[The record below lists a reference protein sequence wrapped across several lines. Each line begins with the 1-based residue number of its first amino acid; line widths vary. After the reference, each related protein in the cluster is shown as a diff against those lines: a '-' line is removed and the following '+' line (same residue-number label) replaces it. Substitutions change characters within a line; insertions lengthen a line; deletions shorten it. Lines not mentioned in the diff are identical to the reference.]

1 MNKLRELKVSTP
13 GRICLFGEHQD
24 YLGLP
29 VIASAISLRIYI
41 YGEKRKD
48 HIIKILMP
56 DINEEDEIVLE
67 FPIKYIKER
76 DYFRSALNVLWR
88 KGFTFTNG
96 FNIEVRGEIPINA
109 GTSSSSALIV
119 TWVNFLSQM
128 SAQSKKLTP
137 EEVAQLAY
145 EAEVL
150 EFSEPGGMMDQYT
163 TAIGG
168 TIHIDFYPEFKI
180 EKLNPNLGTFVL
192 GNSLQPKD
200 TKFILS
206 NVKNRILKVI
216 EELKR
221 IDNAFSLYQVNLED
235 LKFFN
240 KILSKQDYEILE
252 GTIINRDITLEAK
265 KLLKSKNIDHKLF
278 GELLLEHHK
287 ILRNVLKISTTK
299 IDLMIE
305 KAVQAGAIGGKIN
318 GSGGGGC
325 MFVYAPENPE
335 EVKQAIENV
344 GGKAF
349 IITLDEG
356 IREEIMEIA
365 K

>member
-1 MNKLRELKVSTP
+1 MNQFNELKVSTP

-41 YGEKRKD
+41 YGERRND
-48 HIIKILMP
+48 NLVKILMP
-56 DINEEDEIVLE
+56 DINEEDEIVLD

-76 DYFRSALNVLWR
+76 DYFRSVLNILWR
-88 KGFTFTNG
+88 KGYTFPTG
-96 FNIEVRGEIPINA
+96 FNIKVHGEIPINA

-128 SAQSKKLTP
+128 SKQNKKLSP

-168 TIHIDFYPEFKI
+168 TIYIDFHPELKI
-180 EKLNPNLGTFVL
+180 EKLNPELGSFVL
-192 GNSLQPKD
+192 GNSMQPKD

-216 EELKR
+216 KELKKF
-221 IDNAFSLYQVNLED
+221 DSSFSLHNIHLND
-235 LKFFN
+235 LKQYE
-240 KILSKQDYEILE
+240 KHLSKQDFEILM
-252 GTIINRDITLEAK
+252 GTLINRDITQEARK
-265 KLLKSKNIDHKLF
+265 ILKSKTIDHKLF
-278 GELLLEHHK
+278 GKLLLEHHK
-287 ILRNVLKISTTK
+287 ILRDVLKISTPK

-305 KAVQAGAIGGKIN
+305 EATKVGAYGGKIN

-325 MFVYAPENPE
+325 MFVYAPENSL
-335 EVKQAIENV
+335 EVKKAIEKV
-344 GGKAF
+344 GGEAF

-356 IREEIMEIA
+356 IKEEILEIA
-365 K
+365 